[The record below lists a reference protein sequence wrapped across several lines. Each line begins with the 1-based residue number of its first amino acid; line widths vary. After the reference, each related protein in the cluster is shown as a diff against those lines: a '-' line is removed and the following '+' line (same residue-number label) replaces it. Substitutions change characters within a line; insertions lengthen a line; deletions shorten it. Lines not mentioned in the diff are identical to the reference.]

1 MERESSRTHDKRN
14 GQELLSPRRAS
25 SDSCANRALW
35 PLTYFSSIEEAT
47 RFLLSR
53 YYFTILRR
61 SLYLQ
66 LTDTNRSFSSNWT
79 IEWSSEGPFKTD
91 IVLKIS
97 LFCLFNRF
105 NSGRNLGLYE
115 GLRNPHGTTLQT
127 ESYQVLAISRATMF
141 NVTSHFVCN
150 RYGRDD
156 A

>member
-1 MERESSRTHDKRN
+1 MSRECSRTHGKRDRRK
-14 GQELLSPRRAS
+14 LLSSRRAS
-25 SDSCANRALW
+25 SDSCANHVFW
-35 PLTYFSSIEEAT
+35 PLTCLSSIEEDT
-47 RFLLSR
+47 HFLLLR
-53 YYFTILRR
+53 CYFIILRQ

-115 GLRNPHGTTLQT
+115 GLRNPDGTTLQT
-127 ESYQVLAISRATMF
+127 ESYQVIAISRATMF